1 MIKTTE
7 ARLVDQTG
15 AIYRLTPTV
24 HMVSSDEIVLSTG
37 TGFRC
42 VHRGPSGHIPA
53 EVAQEL
59 VLEGWLERIV
69 RETAV
74 EPLVLPNIVT
84 DHWTATLV
92 MPESLACDPL
102 IEAWASKLRR
112 RGLSVML
119 ILRAEDMRPDSADPQ
134 DDGSVADHREP
145 AQYWEALRLT
155 GLARAHRRI

>member
-102 IEAWASKLRR
+102 IEAWASELRR
-112 RGLSVML
+112 RGLSVVL
-119 ILRAEDMRPDSADPQ
+119 ILRASGLRPDSTDPQ
-134 DDGSVADHREP
+134 DDGGVTDYREL
-145 AQYWEALRLT
+145 AQHWEALSLP